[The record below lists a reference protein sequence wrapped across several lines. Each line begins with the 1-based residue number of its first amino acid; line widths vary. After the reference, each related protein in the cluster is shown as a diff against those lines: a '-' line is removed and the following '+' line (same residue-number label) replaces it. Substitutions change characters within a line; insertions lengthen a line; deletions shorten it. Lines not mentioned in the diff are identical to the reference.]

1 MVHAG
6 LRAVIVADD
15 LTGAMDAAAPFARR
29 GLEVRVLTAPEDLKP
44 VLSNPPQVLSI
55 NTGTRHAVAGVAAAV
70 VGTLI
75 GHLRAL
81 QPKLLIKKIDS
92 TLRGQVVAETIA
104 AMQAANRT
112 EVLIAPAVPAQG
124 RTWSGGELFVDGV
137 PLRDTA
143 IARDLRSPPPVAPLG
158 ELLRTVLPDI
168 PVLLEQAGGRG
179 SAACRKPV
187 PCIRIADAATDAQL
201 LALAEAA
208 VDRCGDILF
217 VGAAGLAEALAEALF
232 GPNVAA
238 AAPPALPGAALYVIG
253 SRAPQVAEQVAAL
266 CKANPW
272 TRVAEL
278 SDAEPLDTGVMQR
291 LAAPGQRAASLV
303 VRAPRATAGRG
314 FDPDLVARAL
324 AASTLGLLEQTE
336 VGLLLM
342 TGGDTVLAVL
352 EALGVKVI
360 QVCGE
365 VRPGVVHGLI
375 DTPKGPLRLVTK
387 AGGFGEGQLFCA
399 IEEYFR

>member
-6 LRAVIVADD
+6 LRVVIVADD

-29 GLEVRVLTAPEDLKP
+29 GLDVRVLTAPEDLKP
-44 VLSNPPQVLSI
+44 VFSDPPQVLSI
-55 NTGTRHAVAGVAAAV
+55 NTGTRHVAASVAAAV
-70 VGTLI
+70 VGSLI
-75 GHLRAL
+75 GDLLPL
-81 QPKLLIKKIDS
+81 QPELLIKKIDS
-92 TLRGQVVAETIA
+92 TLRGHVVAETIV
-104 AMQAANRT
+104 AMQAANRN
-112 EVLIAPAVPAQG
+112 EVLICPAVPAQG
-124 RTWSGGELFVDGV
+124 RTLSGGELFVDGV

-143 IARDLRSPPPVAPLG
+143 IARDLRSPPPLAPLP
-158 ELLRTVLPDI
+158 ELFRTVLADI
-168 PVLLEQAGGRG
+168 PVVLEEAGGRQ
-179 SAACRKPV
+179 AATCCPSV
-187 PCIRIADAATDAQL
+187 ACIRIADAATDVQL

-208 VDRCGDILF
+208 VDRCDSILF

-253 SRAPQVAEQVAAL
+253 SRAPQVSEQVAAL
-266 CKANPW
+266 RVANPW

-278 SDAEPLDTGVMQR
+278 TDAEPLDTAEMQR
-291 LAAPGQRAASLV
+291 LAAPELRAASLV
-303 VRAPRATAGRG
+303 VRAPRATAGPS
-314 FDPDLVARAL
+314 FDPDLIAKAL
-324 AASTLGLLEQTE
+324 AASTVGLLEQAE

-375 DTPKGPLRLVTK
+375 DTPKGALRLVTK
-387 AGGFGEGQLFCA
+387 AGGFGDGQLFCT

>member
-6 LRAVIVADD
+6 LRVVIVADD

-29 GLEVRVLTAPEDLKP
+29 GLDVRVLTAPEDLKP
-44 VLSNPPQVLSI
+44 VFSDPPQVLSI
-55 NTGTRHAVAGVAAAV
+55 NTGTRHVAASVAAAV
-70 VGTLI
+70 VGSLI
-75 GHLRAL
+75 GDLLPL
-81 QPKLLIKKIDS
+81 QPELLIKKIDS
-92 TLRGQVVAETIA
+92 TLRGHVVAETIV
-104 AMQAANRT
+104 AMQAANRN
-112 EVLIAPAVPAQG
+112 EVLICPAVPAQG
-124 RTWSGGELFVDGV
+124 RTLSGGELFVDGV

-143 IARDLRSPPPVAPLG
+143 IARDLRSPPPLAPLP
-158 ELLRTVLPDI
+158 ELFRTVLADI
-168 PVLLEQAGGRG
+168 PVVLEEAGGRQ
-179 SAACRKPV
+179 AATCCPSV
-187 PCIRIADAATDAQL
+187 PCIRIADAATDVQL

-208 VDRCGDILF
+208 VDRCDSILF

-253 SRAPQVAEQVAAL
+253 SRAPQVSEQVAAL
-266 CKANPW
+266 RVANPW

-278 SDAEPLDTGVMQR
+278 TDAEPLDTAEMQR
-291 LAAPGQRAASLV
+291 LAAPELRAASLV
-303 VRAPRATAGRG
+303 VRAPRATAGPS
-314 FDPDLVARAL
+314 FDPDLIAKAL
-324 AASTLGLLEQTE
+324 AASTVGLLEQAE

-375 DTPKGPLRLVTK
+375 DTPKGALRLVTK
-387 AGGFGEGQLFCA
+387 AGGFGDGQLFCT

>member
-29 GLEVRVLTAPEDLKP
+29 GLDVRVLTAPEDLQQ
-44 VLSNPPQVLSI
+44 VLSNPPRVLSI
-55 NTGTRHAVAGVAAAV
+55 NTGTRHLAAGVAAAV

-75 GHLRAL
+75 GDLLPL
-81 QPKLLIKKIDS
+81 QPELLIKKIDS

-104 AMQAANRT
+104 AMQAANRN

-158 ELLRTVLPDI
+158 ELLRTVCSDI
-168 PVLLEQAGGRG
+168 PVVLEDPGGRQ
-179 SAACRKPV
+179 SAACRQPV

-232 GPNVAA
+232 GPGVAA
-238 AAPPALPGAALYVIG
+238 AAPPVLPGAALYVIG
-253 SRAPQVAEQVAAL
+253 SRAPRVAEQVAAL
-266 CKANPW
+266 CEANPW

-278 SDAEPLDTGVMQR
+278 SDAEPLDTAVMQR
-291 LAAPGQRAASLV
+291 LAAPGPQAASLV
-303 VRAPRATAGRG
+303 VRAPRAAAGPG
-314 FDPDLVARAL
+314 FDPELVARAL
-324 AASTLGLLEQTE
+324 AASTVGLLEQTE

-352 EALGVKVI
+352 AALGVNVI

-375 DTPKGPLRLVTK
+375 DTPRGPLRLVTK
-387 AGGFGEGQLFCA
+387 AGGFGEEQLFCT